1 MNVSIKKEEIM
12 PKLGVNVD
20 HVATVRQA
28 RRVKEPDPIIAAT
41 IAELAGADSIVVHLR
56 EDRRHI
62 QERDVRILRQIV
74 TTKLNLEMAA
84 TDAMVKFA
92 LSLKPDQATLVPE
105 RREELTTEGG
115 LNVIENKDHL
125 SSVVNLL
132 QDAGI
137 IVSLFIDPEIP
148 QIKACAKM
156 KVNAI
161 ELHTGNYANADTAQQ
176 AQKELERLEDATSF
190 GLKQGLIVNA
200 GHGLNYQNVVPVASI
215 HGIEELNIG
224 HSIVARAIL
233 VGMDEAVREMLE
245 LVRSR

>member
-1 MNVSIKKEEIM
+1 M

-28 RRVKEPDPIIAAT
+28 RKVKEPNPIIAAM

-62 QERDVRILRQIV
+62 QERDVRVLREII
-74 TTKLNLEMAA
+74 TTKLNLEMAS

-115 LNVIENKDHL
+115 LNVIENKENL
-125 SSVVNLL
+125 ASAVNLL

-137 IVSLFIDPEIP
+137 VVSLFVDPDIS
-148 QIKACAKM
+148 QIKTSSKIN
-156 KVNAI
+156 VTAI
-161 ELHTGNYANADTAQQ
+161 ELHTGNYANATSPQQ
-176 AQKELERLEDATSF
+176 AQEELEKLEDAASF
-190 GLKQGLIVNA
+190 AIKQGLVVNA
-200 GHGLNYQNVVPVASI
+200 GHGLNYQNVIPIASI
-215 HGIEELNIG
+215 HGINELNIG
-224 HSIVARAIL
+224 HSIIARAIL

-245 LVRSR
+245 LVRR

>member
-1 MNVSIKKEEIM
+1 M

-28 RRVKEPDPIIAAT
+28 RKVKEPDPIIAAM

-62 QERDVRILRQIV
+62 QERDVRVLREII
-74 TTKLNLEMAA
+74 TTKLNLEMAS

-115 LNVIENKDHL
+115 LNVIENKENL
-125 SSVVNLL
+125 ASAVNLL

-137 IVSLFIDPEIP
+137 VVSLFVDPDIS
-148 QIKACAKM
+148 QIKTSSKIN
-156 KVNAI
+156 VTAI
-161 ELHTGNYANADTAQQ
+161 ELHTGNYANATSPQQ
-176 AQKELERLEDATSF
+176 AQEELEKLEDAASF
-190 GLKQGLIVNA
+190 AIKQGLVVNV
-200 GHGLNYQNVVPVASI
+200 GHGLNYQNVIPIASI
-215 HGIEELNIG
+215 HGINELNIG
-224 HSIVARAIL
+224 HSIIARAIL

-245 LVRSR
+245 LVRR

>member
-1 MNVSIKKEEIM
+1 M

-28 RRVKEPDPIIAAT
+28 RMVKEPDPIIAAT

-115 LNVIENKDHL
+115 LNVIENKEHL

-137 IVSLFIDPEIP
+137 VVSLFIDPEIP
-148 QIKACAKM
+148 QIKASAKM

-161 ELHTGNYANADTAQQ
+161 ELHTGNYANADTTQQ

-245 LVRSR
+245 LVRNR